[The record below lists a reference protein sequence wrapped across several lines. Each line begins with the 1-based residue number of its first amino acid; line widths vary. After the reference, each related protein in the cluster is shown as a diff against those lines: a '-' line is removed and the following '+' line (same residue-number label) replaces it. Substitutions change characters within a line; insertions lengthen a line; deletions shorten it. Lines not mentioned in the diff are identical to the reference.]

1 LIICFSCVIHIA
13 AEKQI
18 PISQR
23 KEKEEVGAAKRI
35 VGMGFILLLVCLTTC
50 VGAAETPTKGGTD
63 GGAFKDP
70 HNGGAP
76 LPDGGGE
83 PGKAY
88 MALAQ
93 AMYKKD
99 YTQICA
105 LNDIV
110 DKNTCDQSKGAIDG
124 LMVFFVGPKEH
135 KVAGGFA
142 KGDSATLNVIYT
154 WANKAESKAIAT
166 MERNK
171 NGKWIFTGF
180 SAHAEQ
186 QIEAKADATVTLDNS
201 AEAKDSPFGPVS
213 MVASRVRYTGDKC
226 PIEITY
232 TATINFKLPL
242 PKDFTFKYHWER
254 SDGDK
259 GKEQVLSHTGNRKA
273 ISITETWQLGTPGQQ
288 YDASMKIF
296 IDAGNTHI
304 VKESPTVKVI
314 CK

>member
-1 LIICFSCVIHIA
+1 M
-13 AEKQI
+13 
-18 PISQR
+18 R
-23 KEKEEVGAAKRI
+23 AAKRI
-35 VGMGFILLLVCLTTC
+35 VGMGIMLLLVCLATC
-50 VGAAETPTKGGTD
+50 VGAAEMPTKGGAD
-63 GGAFKDP
+63 GAAFKDP

-88 MALAQ
+88 MALVQ
-93 AMYKKD
+93 SIYKKD
-99 YTQICA
+99 YLQICK

-110 DKNTCDQSKGAIDG
+110 DKNTCDQSKEAIDG
-124 LMVFFVGPKEH
+124 LIKLFSGPKEH

-154 WANKAESKAIAT
+154 WANKAESKAMVT

-171 NGKWIFTGF
+171 NGRWIFTGF

-186 QIEAKADATVTLDNS
+186 QIEATASATMTLDNR

-213 MVASRVRYTGDKC
+213 IAASRAQYTGDKC
-226 PIEITY
+226 PIEIVY

-242 PKDFTFKYHWER
+242 PKDFAFKYHWER

-259 GKEQVLSHTGNRKA
+259 GGEQVLSPTGNKRA
-273 ISITETWQLGTPGQQ
+273 ISVTETWQLGLSGQQ